1 MPIHGEAIDLFAGP
15 GGWDVAA
22 RDLGLD
28 VLGIEFDHAA
38 CETRRAAGLPTIEGD
53 VRDHRLMATAGYG
66 GLIASPPCQTFSTA
80 GKGAGRAA
88 LGDVLSGVRTLAAR
102 QHFDASAFS
111 DERTGLVLEPLVWA
125 LTAIDAVRPFQWIAL
140 EQVPTV
146 LPVWEAY
153 AEVLRAEGY
162 SVATGNLHA
171 EQYGVPQTRKRAV
184 LVARLNGEAKLP
196 TPTHSRYYNR
206 SPEKLDD
213 GVLPWVYMAAALGWG
228 MTARPSMTV
237 TGGGS
242 ATGGA
247 EPFGNGARKAMRR
260 EIEAG
265 RWVYVNG
272 NQANAARRP
281 ADRPAP
287 TVHFGAA
294 MNDVRWVQRS
304 NYSAGSSTGSSAE
317 ERGRTER
324 GLDQPS
330 VTVTGKGFQWVER
343 DVRWAPSMV
352 RVSVEEAAILQ
363 SFPAGYP
370 WQGCKTKQYQQV
382 GNAVPPLLARAVLS
396 TVLAAAEY
404 SARWRDEAQ
413 PTLFGPEAS

>member
-1 MPIHGEAIDLFAGP
+1 
-15 GGWDVAA
+15 
-22 RDLGLD
+22 
-28 VLGIEFDHAA
+28 
-38 CETRRAAGLPTIEGD
+38 
-53 VRDHRLMATAGYG
+53 
-66 GLIASPPCQTFSTA
+66 
-80 GKGAGRAA
+80 
-88 LGDVLSGVRTLAAR
+88 
-102 QHFDASAFS
+102 
-111 DERTGLVLEPLVWA
+111 
-125 LTAIDAVRPFQWIAL
+125 
-140 EQVPTV
+140 PTV

-294 MNDVRWVQRS
+294 MNDVRWEPLPRFVQEQQV
-304 NYSAGSSTGSSAE
+304 G
-317 ERGRTER
+317 RGRLTR
-324 GLDQPS
+324 NGQASRPIRRDDQPS
-330 VTVTGKGFQWVER
+330 FTITGAGEDRNGKMGGCARLRMV
-343 DVRWAPSMV
+343 DVSSGASV
-352 RVSVEEAAILQ
+352 RVTVEEAAILQ

-370 WQGCKTKQYQQV
+370 WQGSKTKQYQQV
-382 GNAVPPLLARAVLS
+382 G
-396 TVLAAAEY
+396 
-404 SARWRDEAQ
+404 
-413 PTLFGPEAS
+413 